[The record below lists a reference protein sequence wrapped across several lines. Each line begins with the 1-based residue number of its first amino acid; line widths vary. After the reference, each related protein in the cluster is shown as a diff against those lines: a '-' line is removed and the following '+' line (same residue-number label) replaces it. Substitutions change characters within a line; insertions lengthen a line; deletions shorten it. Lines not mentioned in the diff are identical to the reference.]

1 MEGEG
6 IDREVKTLIDKGG
19 WVDGRGV
26 EIGRAHV

>member
-26 EIGRAHV
+26 GSWVE